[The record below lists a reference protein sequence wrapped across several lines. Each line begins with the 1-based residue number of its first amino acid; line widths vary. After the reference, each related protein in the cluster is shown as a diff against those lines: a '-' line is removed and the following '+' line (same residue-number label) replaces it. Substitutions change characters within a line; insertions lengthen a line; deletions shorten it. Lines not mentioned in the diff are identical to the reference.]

1 MAFRPDKRTLKKCH
15 IFGMLKAH
23 AKGKHLS
30 FHTPGHKAKGWDITE
45 LSYSDNLACPQGA
58 ILRAERDAA
67 EILGADRSFFLTDGS
82 TAGVLSMLYA
92 AKRLGARSVAFPEN
106 AHKSVYNGCKLLGL
120 RPVLLSVPR
129 WRFVTLQLPRGELTA
144 KIGGADA
151 LLLVSPDYYGNLAD
165 LAFARRLCGESGKL
179 LLVDGAHGGHL
190 HFEEKVYA
198 GTYADLWVDG
208 VHKSLPALTQG
219 AVVSARAPALSEAL
233 GEAVGI
239 FRTSSPS
246 YPVLASV
253 EYALKFPRNERLE
266 ERAFRFAARFPGR
279 VYTGGDWTKITALFG
294 RRAFDA
300 EKYLESKGIYAE
312 FCDGDG
318 VMFYLSPAT
327 KMRELAALERALS
340 KMFSFPE
347 WSDVPAEK
355 SAPSAPS
362 ERAQTAPSP
371 APSGG
376 VENAVVKYLP
386 LSEAIGKPAART
398 CGLFPPC
405 MPLVQAG
412 ERLAE
417 ESARLLSSASNVF
430 GLGECRTFP
439 ALCGRDDRA

>member
-1 MAFRPDKRTLKKCH
+1 
-15 IFGMLKAH
+15 MLKAH

-129 WRFVTLQLPRGELTA
+129 WRFVTLQPPRGELTA

-151 LLLVSPDYYGNLAD
+151 LLLVSPDYYGNLARSGVC
-165 LAFARRLCGESGKL
+165 AAAVRRVGQTPSRRRRARRASAFRREDLCRD
-179 LLVDGAHGGHL
+179 VCRPVGGRRAQ
-190 HFEEKVYA
+190 E
-198 GTYADLWVDG
+198 
-208 VHKSLPALTQG
+208 P
-219 AVVSARAPALSEAL
+219 ARADPGRRRIRPRPRAFGGSRGGGRHIPHQQPLLSRARVRRICAE
-233 GEAVGI
+233 I
-239 FRTSSPS
+239 S
-246 YPVLASV
+246 
-253 EYALKFPRNERLE
+253 RNERLE

-340 KMFSFPE
+340 KMFPPRNGRTSRRRNRPLPPLR
-347 WSDVPAEK
+347 SVRKP
-355 SAPSAPS
+355 P
-362 ERAQTAPSP
+362 
-371 APSGG
+371 
-376 VENAVVKYLP
+376 LP
-386 LSEAIGKPAART
+386 LPLRGAWKMPSSNTCPCRRRSESPPRGRADCSRPACRSY
-398 CGLFPPC
+398 
-405 MPLVQAG
+405 
-412 ERLAE
+412 R
-417 ESARLLSSASNVF
+417 RAS
-430 GLGECRTFP
+430 G
-439 ALCGRDDRA
+439 

>member
-1 MAFRPDKRTLKKCH
+1 MKN
-15 IFGMLKAH
+15 M
-23 AKGKHLS
+23 
-30 FHTPGHKAKGWDITE
+30 
-45 LSYSDNLACPQGA
+45 
-58 ILRAERDAA
+58 
-67 EILGADRSFFLTDGS
+67 
-82 TAGVLSMLYA
+82 
-92 AKRLGARSVAFPEN
+92 
-106 AHKSVYNGCKLLGL
+106 
-120 RPVLLSVPR
+120 
-129 WRFVTLQLPRGELTA
+129 
-144 KIGGADA
+144 
-151 LLLVSPDYYGNLAD
+151 
-165 LAFARRLCGESGKL
+165 
-179 LLVDGAHGGHL
+179 
-190 HFEEKVYA
+190 
-198 GTYADLWVDG
+198 
-208 VHKSLPALTQG
+208 HKSLPALTQG

-340 KMFSFPE
+340 KMFSSPE

-355 SAPSAPS
+355 AAPSAPS

-412 ERLAE
+412 ERLTE

>member
-82 TAGVLSMLYA
+82 TAGVLSMLHA

-129 WRFVTLQLPRGELTA
+129 WRFVTLQPPRGELTA

-190 HFEEKVYA
+190 HFEEKIYA

-208 VHKSLPALTQG
+208 VHKSLPAFTQG
-219 AVVSARAPALSEAL
+219 AVVSAKTEPL
-233 GEAVGI
+233 GERLAAAADV
-239 FRTSSPS
+239 FRTTSPS
-246 YPVLASV
+246 YPILASV
-253 EYALKFPRNERLE
+253 EYAVKYPRNLRLE
-266 ERAFRFAARFPGR
+266 REAERFKRRFRAYANA
-279 VYTGGDWTKITALFG
+279 DWTKIVLSYGKNAPQVAGML
-294 RRAFDA
+294 
-300 EKYLESKGIYAE
+300 EKEGIYPE
-312 FCDGDG
+312 FCDGENIL
-318 VMFYLSPAT
+318 FYLSPAQPLRQV
-327 KMRELAALERALS
+327 KSLEKALLPFEGLRASGQNEAPMPAYRAGERTGKTEWVPLKDAL
-340 KMFSFPE
+340 
-347 WSDVPAEK
+347 
-355 SAPSAPS
+355 
-362 ERAQTAPSP
+362 
-371 APSGG
+371 G
-376 VENAVVKYLP
+376 
-386 LSEAIGKPAART
+386 RT
-398 CGLFPPC
+398 CARDAGLFPPC
-405 MPLVQAG
+405 LPVVRAG
-412 ERLAE
+412 QRIE
-417 ESARLLSSASNVF
+417 EAHIQKLSGAKGVYGMEN
-430 GLGECRTFP
+430 
-439 ALCGRDDRA
+439 GRIAVYI